1 MNRARPVTTTAQ
13 IALDLVAGEI
23 AGALTGDDPL
33 APELFASV
41 ALGGM
46 LTPSSDIGAGR
57 LSSAGALPRRPVPDR
72 RAVRHAFGCE

>member
-41 ALGGM
+41 A
-46 LTPSSDIGAGR
+46 SDGRLAPWSDVGPGR
-57 LSSAGALPRRPVPDR
+57 LSSAGALPRRPAPGR
-72 RAVRHAFGCE
+72 RAVRHPFGCE